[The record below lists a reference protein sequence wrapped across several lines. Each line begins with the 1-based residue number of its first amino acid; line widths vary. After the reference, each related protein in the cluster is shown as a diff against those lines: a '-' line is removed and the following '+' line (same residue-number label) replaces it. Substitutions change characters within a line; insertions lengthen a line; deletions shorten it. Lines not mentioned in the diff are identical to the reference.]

1 MRIKKMLGVL
11 LLAAICVVGVFGL
24 TSCGKSEA
32 AEVKELVIEY
42 FKHENIDYSK
52 GYTYT
57 YEVVYNMEGSDG
69 NRYNRYLPE
78 KYYKVY
84 LGVSTY
90 GRPMYKGMYDNERN

>member
-1 MRIKKMLGVL
+1 MRIRKMLGVL
-11 LLAAICVVGVFGL
+11 LLALVCIGGIFSLA
-24 TSCGKSEA
+24 SCGKSEA